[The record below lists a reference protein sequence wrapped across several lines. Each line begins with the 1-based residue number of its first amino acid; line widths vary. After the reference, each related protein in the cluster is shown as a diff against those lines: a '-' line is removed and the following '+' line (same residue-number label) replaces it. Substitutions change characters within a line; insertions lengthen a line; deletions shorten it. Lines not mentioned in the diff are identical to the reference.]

1 MRAAALSLNFTA
13 IGFQSE
19 VMRDGLCKAT
29 GLWCLT

>member
-19 VMRDGLCKAT
+19 VMRDGLHKAQAY
-29 GLWCLT
+29 GV

>member
-19 VMRDGLCKAT
+19 VMRNGLCKAAAH
-29 GLWCLT
+29 GV